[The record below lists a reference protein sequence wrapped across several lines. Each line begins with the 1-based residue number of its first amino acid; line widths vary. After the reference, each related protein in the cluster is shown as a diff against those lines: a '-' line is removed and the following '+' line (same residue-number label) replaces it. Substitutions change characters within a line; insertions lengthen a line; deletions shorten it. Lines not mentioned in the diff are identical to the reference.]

1 MDALVSAIV
10 SAAHRYRGVVAAAVL
25 GAVVVSAAGASRLTF
40 DADVLSLLPH
50 DSPVIQSFR
59 TFLARFG
66 SLDQL
71 YVVFTA
77 PDGHTMSEYGER
89 VDAWVDGLRSAPE
102 ISRVDAGVADKTRD
116 FSWLA
121 DHQLLLFPGHQLDEA
136 LRRLSPEGMP
146 AAVAARRDLLTVPS
160 AQVAELVRQ
169 DPAGLLDLMRD
180 ALGGSQ
186 NGINI
191 GVGTDGYVTQDG
203 RSRLVIARPK
213 RPPYDTEFARALDD
227 RLQKIES
234 AAAAAAASEPR
245 EKDEEPLPPM
255 TVQFAGGHRIAVETE
270 AVVKSET
277 WWNTFGSLITILP
290 LLFIVFRS
298 LWLVTVGSLPSG
310 LALVVVLGAIGFTGE
325 KLSAAATGSATH
337 RTHQP
342 QF

>member
-1 MDALVSAIV
+1 GRALRAPRQCIPFRAARCERTDQDRTVRSPAQDGATGRSSQSAWNVTYDPHFVGSLVSAIV
-10 SAAHRYRGVVAAAVL
+10 SLSHRHRGVVAAAVL
-25 GAVVVSAAGASRLTF
+25 GAVVVSAAGAWRLTF

-50 DSPVIQSFR
+50 DSVVIRSFR

-77 PDGHTMSEYGER
+77 PEGHAMPEYGEQ
-89 VDAWVDGLRSAPE
+89 VDAWIDGLRGAPE

-121 DHQLLLFPGHQLDEA
+121 DRQLLLFRDRRLDEA

-146 AAVAARRDLLTVPS
+146 SAVAARRDLLTVPS
-160 AQVAELVRQ
+160 ADVAELVRQ
-169 DPAGLLDLMRD
+169 DPAGLFDLMRE
-180 ALGGSQ
+180 ALGGTQ
-186 NGINI
+186 TGINI
-191 GVGTDGYVTQDG
+191 GVGTDGYLTHDG

-227 RLQKIES
+227 RLHAIES
-234 AAAAAAASEPR
+234 SVAAEAAKPR
-245 EKDEEPLPPM
+245 EKDEEPLPPL

-277 WWNTFGSLITILP
+277 WWNTFG
-290 LLFIVFRS
+290 
-298 LWLVTVGSLPSG
+298 
-310 LALVVVLGAIGFTGE
+310 
-325 KLSAAATGSATH
+325 
-337 RTHQP
+337 
-342 QF
+342 

>member
-1 MDALVSAIV
+1 VDALVSSIV
-10 SAAHRYRGVVAAAVL
+10 SAAHRHRGVVAAAVL
-25 GAVVVSAAGASRLTF
+25 GAVVVSAAGAWRLTF

-77 PDGHTMSEYGER
+77 PEGHTMSEYGER

-102 ISRVDAGVADKTRD
+102 IGRVDAGVADKTRD

-121 DHQLLLFPGHQLDEA
+121 DHQLLLFHDRQLDEA

-213 RPPYDTEFARALDD
+213 RPPYDTQFARALDD
-227 RLQKIES
+227 RLHAIDS
-234 AAAAAAASEPR
+234 AAAAAVAKEPR
-245 EKDEEPLPPM
+245 ERDEEPLPPM
-255 TVQFAGGHRIAVETE
+255 TVEFAGGHRITVETE
-270 AVVKSET
+270 EVVKSET

-310 LALVVVLGAIGFTGE
+310 LALLVVLGGIGFTGE
-325 KLSAAATGSATH
+325 KLSAAGM
-337 RTHQP
+337 
-342 QF
+342 